1 MILMEK
7 NDLNLNEERERLLTF
22 LFRKRKII
30 LTFSFVVS
38 ALTFGLSYL
47 ITPLYLSTAIVFP
60 AASSSVSF
68 SEQRN
73 TKASSMDF
81 GEEEQAEQLVQIL
94 QSAEIKDLI
103 VEKYDLM
110 NHYNIKEGDVNKY
123 DKLNTAYE
131 GHFSFERTRFGSIKI
146 DVLDRDPKLA
156 AKMANEII
164 SLIDTVK
171 NNIIRKRTLPA
182 FKITKRKKEQLENEI
197 NTLLNKMD
205 SLSKLGVVSLDV
217 RSRLFQ
223 ALVDSKNP
231 KEKAQLQQKIEI
243 NSLLGSTFDGL
254 ERKRNEKII
263 KLEDFKVAYEQA
275 ESDAAVD
282 FSHKFVVQR
291 AKVADKK
298 DQPKRIIM
306 TIIAAFGSLIFIV
319 FSLLIVERYK
329 ELKLKS

>member
-1 MILMEK
+1 MEQT
-7 NDLNLNEERERLLTF
+7 DLNLNKERERLLTF

-30 LTFSFVVS
+30 LSFSFVAS
-38 ALTFGLSYL
+38 ALAFGLSYL
-47 ITPLYLSTAIVFP
+47 ITPLYLSTAIIFP

-94 QSAEIKDLI
+94 QSAQIKDLI
-103 VEKYDLM
+103 VEKFDLM
-110 NHYNIKEGDVNKY
+110 KHYNISESDGYKY
-123 DKLNTAYE
+123 DKLNKAYE

-156 AKMANEII
+156 ARMANEIV

-182 FKITKRKKEQLENEI
+182 FEITKRKKEQLENEI
-197 NTLLNKMD
+197 NALLNEMD

-231 KEKAQLQQKIEI
+231 QEKKLLQKKIEI
-243 NSLLGSTFDGL
+243 G
-254 ERKRNEKII
+254 
-263 KLEDFKVAYEQA
+263 
-275 ESDAAVD
+275 
-282 FSHKFVVQR
+282 R
-291 AKVADKK
+291 AHV
-298 DQPKRIIM
+298 
-306 TIIAAFGSLIFIV
+306 
-319 FSLLIVERYK
+319 
-329 ELKLKS
+329 

>member
-1 MILMEK
+1 MEQT
-7 NDLNLNEERERLLTF
+7 DLNLNKERERLLTF

-30 LTFSFVVS
+30 LSFSFVAS
-38 ALTFGLSYL
+38 AIAFGLSYL
-47 ITPLYLSTAIVFP
+47 ITPLYLSTAIIFP

-94 QSAEIKDLI
+94 QSAQIKDLI
-103 VEKYDLM
+103 VEKFDLM
-110 NHYNIKEGDVNKY
+110 KHYNISESDGYKY
-123 DKLNTAYE
+123 DKLNKAYE

-156 AKMANEII
+156 ARMANEIV

-182 FKITKRKKEQLENEI
+182 FEITKRKKEQLENEI
-197 NTLLNKMD
+197 NALLNEMD

-231 KEKAQLQQKIEI
+231 QEKKLLQKKIEI

-254 ERKRNEKII
+254 ERKRNEKIT

-275 ESDAAVD
+275 ESDAATD

-291 AKVADKK
+291 ATIADKK
-298 DQPKRIIM
+298 DQPKRLII
-306 TIIAAFGSLIFIV
+306 TIIAAIGSFIFIV
-319 FSLLIVERYK
+319 FSLLLIDRYK

>member
-1 MILMEK
+1 MEQT
-7 NDLNLNEERERLLTF
+7 DLNLNKERERLLTF

-30 LTFSFVVS
+30 FSFSFVAS
-38 ALTFGLSYL
+38 ALAFGLSYL
-47 ITPLYLSTAIVFP
+47 ITPLYLSTAIIFP

-94 QSAEIKDLI
+94 QSAQIKDFI
-103 VEKYDLM
+103 VEKFDLM
-110 NHYNIKEGDVNKY
+110 KHYNISESDGYKY
-123 DKLNTAYE
+123 DKLNKAYE

-156 AKMANEII
+156 ARMANEII

-182 FKITKRKKEQLENEI
+182 FEITKRKKEQLENEI
-197 NTLLNKMD
+197 NALLNEMD

-231 KEKAQLQQKIEI
+231 QEKKLLQKKIEI

-254 ERKRNEKII
+254 ERKRNEKIT

-275 ESDAAVD
+275 ESDAATD

-291 AKVADKK
+291 ATVADKK
-298 DQPKRIIM
+298 DQPKRLII
-306 TIIAAFGSLIFIV
+306 TIIAAIGSFIFIV
-319 FSLLIVERYK
+319 FSLLLIDRYK

>member
-1 MILMEK
+1 MEQT
-7 NDLNLNEERERLLTF
+7 DLNLNKERERLLTF

-30 LTFSFVVS
+30 LSFSFVVS
-38 ALTFGLSYL
+38 AIAFGLSYL
-47 ITPLYLSTAIVFP
+47 ITPLYLSTAIIFP

-94 QSAEIKDLI
+94 QSAQIKDLI
-103 VEKYDLM
+103 VEKFDLM
-110 NHYNIKEGDVNKY
+110 KHYNISENDGYKY

-156 AKMANEII
+156 AKMANEIV

-182 FKITKRKKEQLENEI
+182 FDITKRKKEQLENEI
-197 NTLLNKMD
+197 NTLLNEMD

-231 KEKAQLQQKIEI
+231 QEKKLLQKKIEI

-254 ERKRNEKII
+254 ERKRNEKIT

-275 ESDAAVD
+275 ESDAATD

-291 AKVADKK
+291 ATVADKK
-298 DQPKRIIM
+298 DQPKRLII
-306 TIIAAFGSLIFIV
+306 TIIAAIGSFIFIV
-319 FSLLIVERYK
+319 FSLLLIDRYK

>member
-1 MILMEK
+1 MEQT
-7 NDLNLNEERERLLTF
+7 DLNLNKERERLLTF
-22 LFRKRKII
+22 LFRKRKMI
-30 LTFSFVVS
+30 LSFSFVAS
-38 ALTFGLSYL
+38 ALAFGLSYL
-47 ITPLYLSTAIVFP
+47 ITPLYLSTAIIFP

-94 QSAEIKDLI
+94 QSAQIKDLI
-103 VEKYDLM
+103 VEKFDLM
-110 NHYNIKEGDVNKY
+110 KHYNISESDGYKY
-123 DKLNTAYE
+123 DKLNKAYE

-156 AKMANEII
+156 AKMANEIV

-182 FKITKRKKEQLENEI
+182 FEITKRKKEQLENEI
-197 NTLLNKMD
+197 NALLNEMD

-231 KEKAQLQQKIEI
+231 QEKKILQKKIEI

-254 ERKRNEKII
+254 ERKRNEKIT

-275 ESDAAVD
+275 ESDAATD

-291 AKVADKK
+291 ATVADKK
-298 DQPKRIIM
+298 DQPKRIII
-306 TIIAAFGSLIFIV
+306 TIIAAIGSFIFIV
-319 FSLLIVERYK
+319 FSLLIIDRYN

>member
-1 MILMEK
+1 MEQT
-7 NDLNLNEERERLLTF
+7 DLNLNKERERLLTF

-30 LTFSFVVS
+30 LSFSFVAS
-38 ALTFGLSYL
+38 AIAFGLSYL
-47 ITPLYLSTAIVFP
+47 ITPLYLSTAIIFP

-94 QSAEIKDLI
+94 QSAQIKDLI
-103 VEKYDLM
+103 VEKFDLM
-110 NHYNIKEGDVNKY
+110 KHYNISESDGYKY
-123 DKLNTAYE
+123 DKLNKAYE

-156 AKMANEII
+156 ARMANEIV

-182 FKITKRKKEQLENEI
+182 FEITKRKKEQLENEI
-197 NTLLNKMD
+197 NALLNEMD

-231 KEKAQLQQKIEI
+231 QEKKILQKKIEI

-254 ERKRNEKII
+254 ERKRNEKIT

-275 ESDAAVD
+275 ESDAATD

-291 AKVADKK
+291 ATIADKK
-298 DQPKRIIM
+298 DQPKRLII
-306 TIIAAFGSLIFIV
+306 TIIAAIGSFIFIV
-319 FSLLIVERYK
+319 FSLLLIDRYK

>member
-1 MILMEK
+1 MEQT
-7 NDLNLNEERERLLTF
+7 DLNLNKERERLLTF

-30 LTFSFVVS
+30 LSFSFVAS
-38 ALTFGLSYL
+38 ALAFGLSYL
-47 ITPLYLSTAIVFP
+47 ITPLYLSTAIIFP

-94 QSAEIKDLI
+94 QSAQIKDLI
-103 VEKYDLM
+103 VEKFNLM
-110 NHYNIKEGDVNKY
+110 KHYNISESDGYKY
-123 DKLNTAYE
+123 DKLNKAYE

-156 AKMANEII
+156 ARMANEIV

-182 FKITKRKKEQLENEI
+182 FEITKRKKEQLENEI
-197 NTLLNKMD
+197 NALLNEMD

-231 KEKAQLQQKIEI
+231 QEKKLLQKKIEI

-254 ERKRNEKII
+254 ERKRNEKIT

-275 ESDAAVD
+275 ESDAATD

-291 AKVADKK
+291 ATVADKK
-298 DQPKRIIM
+298 DQPKRLII
-306 TIIAAFGSLIFIV
+306 TIIAAIGSFIFIV
-319 FSLLIVERYK
+319 FSLLLIDRYK

>member
-1 MILMEK
+1 MEQT
-7 NDLNLNEERERLLTF
+7 DLNLNKERERLLTF

-30 LTFSFVVS
+30 LSFSFVAS
-38 ALTFGLSYL
+38 ALAFGLSYL
-47 ITPLYLSTAIVFP
+47 ITPLYLSTAIIFP

-94 QSAEIKDLI
+94 QSAQIKDLI
-103 VEKYDLM
+103 VEKFDLM
-110 NHYNIKEGDVNKY
+110 KHYNISESDGYKY
-123 DKLNTAYE
+123 DKLNKAYE

-156 AKMANEII
+156 ARMANEIV

-182 FKITKRKKEQLENEI
+182 FEITKRKKEQLENEI
-197 NTLLNKMD
+197 NALLNEMD

-231 KEKAQLQQKIEI
+231 QEKKLLQKKIEI

-254 ERKRNEKII
+254 ERKRNEKIT
-263 KLEDFKVAYEQA
+263 KLEDFKVSYEQA
-275 ESDAAVD
+275 ESDAATD

-291 AKVADKK
+291 ATVADKK
-298 DQPKRIIM
+298 DQPKRLII
-306 TIIAAFGSLIFIV
+306 TIIAAIGSFIFIV
-319 FSLLIVERYK
+319 FSLLLIDRYK

>member
-1 MILMEK
+1 MEK
-7 NDLNLNEERERLLTF
+7 TDLNLNEERERLLTF

-30 LTFSFVVS
+30 LSFSFIVS
-38 ALTFGLSYL
+38 VIAYGLSYL

-94 QSAEIKDLI
+94 QSAQIKDLI

-110 NHYNIKEGDVNKY
+110 KHYNISENDGYKY

-131 GHFSFERTRFGSIKI
+131 GHFSFDRTRFGSIKI

-156 AKMANEII
+156 AEMANEIV

-182 FKITKRKKEQLENEI
+182 FEITKRKKEQLENEI
-197 NTLLNKMD
+197 NSLMNEMD
-205 SLSKLGVVSLDV
+205 SLAKLGVVSLDV

-231 KEKAQLQQKIEI
+231 QEKKELRQKIEI
-243 NSLLGSTFDGL
+243 NSLFGSTFDGL
-254 ERKRNEKII
+254 ERKRNEKIT

-275 ESDAAVD
+275 ESDAATD
-282 FSHKFVVQR
+282 FSHKFIVQK

-298 DQPKRIIM
+298 DQPKRLII
-306 TIIAAFGSLIFIV
+306 TIIAAIGSFIFIV
-319 FSLLIVERYK
+319 FSLLLIERYK

>member
-1 MILMEK
+1 MEQT
-7 NDLNLNEERERLLTF
+7 DLNLNKERERLLTF

-30 LTFSFVVS
+30 LSFSFVAS
-38 ALTFGLSYL
+38 ALAFGLSYL
-47 ITPLYLSTAIVFP
+47 ITPLYLSTAIIFP

-94 QSAEIKDLI
+94 QSAQIKDLI
-103 VEKYDLM
+103 VEKFDLM
-110 NHYNIKEGDVNKY
+110 KHYNISESDGYKY
-123 DKLNTAYE
+123 DKLNKAYE

-146 DVLDRDPKLA
+146 DVLDRDPKLSRM
-156 AKMANEII
+156 AKEIV

-182 FKITKRKKEQLENEI
+182 FEITKRKKEQLENEI
-197 NTLLNKMD
+197 NALLNEMD

-231 KEKAQLQQKIEI
+231 QEKKLLQKKIEI

-254 ERKRNEKII
+254 ERKRNEKIT

-275 ESDAAVD
+275 ESDAATD

-291 AKVADKK
+291 ATVADKK
-298 DQPKRIIM
+298 DQPKRIII
-306 TIIAAFGSLIFIV
+306 TIIAAIGSFIFIV
-319 FSLLIVERYK
+319 FSLLIIDRYK

>member
-1 MILMEK
+1 MEQT
-7 NDLNLNEERERLLTF
+7 DLNLNKERERLLTF

-30 LTFSFVVS
+30 LSFSFVAS
-38 ALTFGLSYL
+38 ALAFGLSYL
-47 ITPLYLSTAIVFP
+47 ITPLYLSTAIIFP

-94 QSAEIKDLI
+94 QSAQIKDLI
-103 VEKYDLM
+103 VEKFDLM
-110 NHYNIKEGDVNKY
+110 KHYNISENDGYKY
-123 DKLNTAYE
+123 DKLNKAYE

-156 AKMANEII
+156 AKMANEIV

-182 FKITKRKKEQLENEI
+182 FEITKRKKEQLENEI
-197 NTLLNKMD
+197 NALLNEMD

-231 KEKAQLQQKIEI
+231 QEKKILQKKIEI

-254 ERKRNEKII
+254 ERKRNEKIT

-275 ESDAAVD
+275 ESDAATD

-291 AKVADKK
+291 ATVADKK
-298 DQPKRIIM
+298 DQPKRIII
-306 TIIAAFGSLIFIV
+306 TIIAAIGSFIFIV
-319 FSLLIVERYK
+319 FSLLIIDRYK

>member
-1 MILMEK
+1 MEQT
-7 NDLNLNEERERLLTF
+7 DLNLNKERERLMTF

-30 LTFSFVVS
+30 LSFSFVAS
-38 ALTFGLSYL
+38 ALAFGLSYL
-47 ITPLYLSTAIVFP
+47 ITPLYLSTAIIFP

-94 QSAEIKDLI
+94 QSAQIKDLI
-103 VEKYDLM
+103 VEKFDLM
-110 NHYNIKEGDVNKY
+110 KHYNISESDGYKY
-123 DKLNTAYE
+123 DKLNKAYE

-156 AKMANEII
+156 ARMANEIV

-182 FKITKRKKEQLENEI
+182 FEITKRKKEQLENEI
-197 NTLLNKMD
+197 NALLNEMD

-231 KEKAQLQQKIEI
+231 QEKKLLQKKIEI

-254 ERKRNEKII
+254 ERKRNEKIT

-275 ESDAAVD
+275 ESDAATD

-291 AKVADKK
+291 ATVADKK
-298 DQPKRIIM
+298 DQPKRIII
-306 TIIAAFGSLIFIV
+306 TIIAAIGSFIFIV
-319 FSLLIVERYK
+319 FSLLIIDRYK

>member
-1 MILMEK
+1 MEK
-7 NDLNLNEERERLLTF
+7 TDLNLNEERERLLTF
-22 LFRKRKII
+22 LFRNRKII
-30 LTFSFVVS
+30 LSFSFIVS
-38 ALTFGLSYL
+38 VIAYGLSYL

-94 QSAEIKDLI
+94 QSAQIKDLI

-110 NHYNIKEGDVNKY
+110 KHYNISENDGYKY

-156 AKMANEII
+156 AEMANEIV

-182 FKITKRKKEQLENEI
+182 FEITKRKKEQLENEI
-197 NTLLNKMD
+197 NSLMNEMD
-205 SLSKLGVVSLDV
+205 SLAKLGVVSLDV

-231 KEKAQLQQKIEI
+231 QEKKELRQKIEI
-243 NSLLGSTFDGL
+243 NSLFGSAFDGL
-254 ERKRNEKII
+254 ERKRNEKIT

-275 ESDAAVD
+275 ESDAATD
-282 FSHKFVVQR
+282 FSHKFIVQK

-298 DQPKRIIM
+298 DQPKRLII
-306 TIIAAFGSLIFIV
+306 TIIAAIGSFIFIV
-319 FSLLIVERYK
+319 FSLLLIERYK

>member
-1 MILMEK
+1 MEQT
-7 NDLNLNEERERLLTF
+7 DLNLNKERERLLTF

-30 LTFSFVVS
+30 LSFSFVAS
-38 ALTFGLSYL
+38 AIAFCLSYL
-47 ITPLYLSTAIVFP
+47 ITPLYLSTAIIFP

-94 QSAEIKDLI
+94 QSAQIKDLI
-103 VEKYDLM
+103 VEKFDLM
-110 NHYNIKEGDVNKY
+110 KHYNISESDGYKY

-156 AKMANEII
+156 ARMANEIV

-182 FKITKRKKEQLENEI
+182 FQITKRKKEQLEYEI
-197 NTLLNKMD
+197 NTLLNEMD

-231 KEKAQLQQKIEI
+231 QEKKQLQEKIEI

-254 ERKRNEKII
+254 ERKRNEKIT

-275 ESDAAVD
+275 ESDAATE
-282 FSHKFVVQR
+282 FSHKFVVER
-291 AKVADKK
+291 ATVADKK
-298 DQPKRIIM
+298 DQPKRLII
-306 TIIAAFGSLIFIV
+306 TIIAAIGSFIFIV
-319 FSLLIVERYK
+319 FSLLLIDRYK